1 MLACAR
7 IGAVHSII
15 FGGFSPDSIATRIT
29 DCESEYLI
37 TADEGVRGGKIIPL
51 KKIADE
57 ALDQCP
63 GVKKCVVVERT
74 GNQVDW
80 NNETLEETKSL
91 LSSKNISVS
100 IHNFDLREKDRI
112 NELPD
117 KIIELHNN
125 IDIIFNNAGLSVV
138 GTVDEVDEEDWNFG
152 MDILLNSVIQMSTVF
167 LPHLRK
173 RPVSAIVNT
182 SSIFGLFS
190 VPKQSIYNVGKFGVK
205 AFTESLALE
214 MEMAESPVEV
224 YCVFPGHIG
233 TNIYHASKFKSFEAD
248 DAGAAIFGAYASTIE
263 EAADQF
269 KNNAPSSPEYAAKVI
284 IKNIKKK
291 NKRILIGAD
300 AHFYDLMSRLFPKH
314 FLKIIWVWPFLR
326 NLFSRNK

>member
-1 MLACAR
+1 MKDFNNKVA
-7 IGAVHSII
+7 
-15 FGGFSPDSIATRIT
+15 
-29 DCESEYLI
+29 LI
-37 TADEGVRGGKIIPL
+37 TGAGSGIGRALALQLAEEGCNL
-51 KKIADE
+51 
-57 ALDQCP
+57 AL
-63 GVKKCVVVERT
+63 
-74 GNQVDW
+74 VDW

-100 IHNFDLREKDRI
+100 THNFDLRDKDRI

-125 IDIIFNNAGLSVV
+125 IDIVFNNAGLSVV
-138 GTVDEVDEEDWNFG
+138 GTVDEVDEDDWNFG

-214 MEMAESPVEV
+214 MEMAESPIEV

-248 DAGAAIFGAYASTIE
+248 DAGAAIFGANASTIE

-300 AHFYDLMSRLFPKH
+300 AHFYDLISRLSPKH
-314 FLKIIWVWPFLR
+314 FLKIIWVWPFFR
-326 NLFSRNK
+326 NLFTRNK

>member
-1 MLACAR
+1 MKDFKNKVA
-7 IGAVHSII
+7 
-15 FGGFSPDSIATRIT
+15 
-29 DCESEYLI
+29 LI
-37 TADEGVRGGKIIPL
+37 TGAGSGIGRALAFQLAEEGCNL
-51 KKIADE
+51 
-57 ALDQCP
+57 AL
-63 GVKKCVVVERT
+63 
-74 GNQVDW
+74 VDW

-91 LSSKNISVS
+91 LSKKNISIS
-100 IHNFDLREKDRI
+100 THNFDLRDKDRI
-112 NELPD
+112 SELPD
-117 KIIELHNN
+117 KIVELHNN
-125 IDIIFNNAGLSVV
+125 IDIVFNNAGLSVV
-138 GTVDEVDEEDWNFG
+138 GTVDEVDDDDWNFG

-167 LPHLRK
+167 LPHLKK
-173 RPVSAIVNT
+173 RSVSAIVNT

-248 DAGAAIFGAYASTIE
+248 DAGAAIFGANASTIE

-269 KNNAPSSPEYAAKVI
+269 KNNAPSTPEYAAKVI

-300 AHFYDLMSRLFPKH
+300 AHFYDIMSRLFPKH
-314 FLKIIWVWPFLR
+314 FLKIIWVWPFFR
-326 NLFSRNK
+326 SLFSRNK

>member
-1 MLACAR
+1 MKDFNNKVA
-7 IGAVHSII
+7 
-15 FGGFSPDSIATRIT
+15 
-29 DCESEYLI
+29 LI
-37 TADEGVRGGKIIPL
+37 TGAGSGIGRALALQLAEEGCNL
-51 KKIADE
+51 
-57 ALDQCP
+57 AL
-63 GVKKCVVVERT
+63 
-74 GNQVDW
+74 VDW
-80 NNETLEETKSL
+80 NKETLEETKSL

-100 IHNFDLREKDRI
+100 THNFDLRDKDRI

-125 IDIIFNNAGLSVV
+125 IDIVFNNAGLSVV
-138 GTVDEVDEEDWNFG
+138 GTVNEVDEEDWNFG
-152 MDILLNSVIQMSTVF
+152 MGILLNSVIQMSTVF

-214 MEMAESPVEV
+214 MEIAESPVEV

-248 DAGAAIFGAYASTIE
+248 DAGAAIFGANASTIE

-300 AHFYDLMSRLFPKH
+300 AHFYDLMSRLSPKH
-314 FLKIIWVWPFLR
+314 FLKIIWVWPFFR
-326 NLFSRNK
+326 NLFTRNK

>member
-1 MLACAR
+1 MKDFYNKVA
-7 IGAVHSII
+7 
-15 FGGFSPDSIATRIT
+15 
-29 DCESEYLI
+29 LI
-37 TADEGVRGGKIIPL
+37 TGAGSGIGRALALQLAEEGCNL
-51 KKIADE
+51 
-57 ALDQCP
+57 AL
-63 GVKKCVVVERT
+63 
-74 GNQVDW
+74 VDW
-80 NNETLEETKSL
+80 NKETLEETKSL
-91 LSSKNISVS
+91 LGSKNISVS
-100 IHNFDLREKDRI
+100 THNFDLRDKDRI

-138 GTVDEVDEEDWNFG
+138 GTVDEVDEDDWNFG
-152 MDILLNSVIQMSTVF
+152 IDILLNSVIQMSTVF

-214 MEMAESPVEV
+214 MEIAESPVEV

-248 DAGAAIFGAYASTIE
+248 DAGAAIFGANASTIE

-300 AHFYDLMSRLFPKH
+300 AHFYDLMSRLSPKH
-314 FLKIIWVWPFLR
+314 FLKIIWVWPFFR
-326 NLFSRNK
+326 NLFTRNK